1 MREVAAQAGV
11 SLSTV
16 SRVVN
21 GSPPVAPEL
30 ARRVEQAV
38 EMLGY
43 RHDQIA
49 GSLRRA
55 NRASATIGL
64 VFEDIANPFF
74 SLIHRAVEDVA
85 APRSVLTLAGSSD
98 ENPGRER
105 ELTEGLLARR
115 VDGLIVVP
123 APGDHSY
130 LARDIAAGVAIVF
143 VDRPPE
149 LIDADTVVSANFE
162 GARTAVSHL
171 IAGGHR
177 RIGFVGDQPGI
188 YTAAERLRGFR
199 AALAEHR
206 FAEEPEL
213 IRHPA
218 FRATDADAVTA
229 ELFEGPS
236 PPTAIFS
243 AQNLI
248 TVGAMRTLHRLGLQR
263 SVAFVGFDDMPLAD
277 VLDPGITVVAQDPY
291 GIGREA
297 AGLMFSRMDG
307 YDGPPRHVT
316 LPTPLIERGSGE
328 IPPP

>member
-1 MREVAAQAGV
+1 MREVAALAEV

-38 EMLGY
+38 EILGY

-64 VFEDIANPFF
+64 VFEDVANPFF
-74 SLIHRAVEDVA
+74 SLVHRAVEDVA
-85 APRSVLTLAGSSD
+85 APRAVLTLAGSSD
-98 ENPGRER
+98 ENPVRER

-123 APGDHSY
+123 TPGDHSY
-130 LARDIAAGVAIVF
+130 LERDVEAGVALVF

-149 LIDADTVVSANFE
+149 GLDADSVVSANFE
-162 GARTAVSHL
+162 GARAAVSHL
-171 IAGGHR
+171 IAQGHR
-177 RIGFVGDQPGI
+177 RIGFVGDQPDI

-206 FAEEPEL
+206 IAENPDL
-213 IRHPA
+213 IGHPS
-218 FRATDADAVTA
+218 FRATDAEAVTA
-229 ELFEGPS
+229 QLLEGPA
-236 PPTAIFS
+236 PPTALFS

-248 TVGAMRTLHRLGLQR
+248 TVGAMRTVHRLGLQR
-263 SVAFVGFDDMPLAD
+263 SIAFVGFDDLPLAD

-291 GIGREA
+291 GIGRQA
-297 AGLMFSRMDG
+297 AELMFSRMDG
-307 YDGPPRHVT
+307 YHGPSRHMT
-316 LPTPLIERGSGE
+316 LATPLIQRGSGE